1 LLSQSIHQIKIRS
14 RCKTHALYIL
24 GVADKTLLA
33 ATLRSASAC
42 FPPLRVSV
50 SVLLLLLLLRGGE
63 GSSCC
68 RGLQQVSVRVV
79 EEGRGAA
86 PRRGYAALPTA
97 QKCLSEYTHQ
107 NRMQKCYQQKPA
119 LLLQ

>member
-1 LLSQSIHQIKIRS
+1 
-14 RCKTHALYIL
+14 
-24 GVADKTLLA
+24 VADKTLLA

-50 SVLLLLLLLRGGE
+50 SVLLLRGGE

>member
-50 SVLLLLLLLRGGE
+50 SVLLLLLRGGE
-63 GSSCC
+63 GGSC